1 MKRYSL
7 AEFLSAALGITV
19 LALTLILSTACASGG
34 TVSLPP
40 QLTDTMRE
48 ACTFYQKSRPS
59 IVAYRAWA
67 QEHWNDQVTLP
78 DGTVGP
84 LIPADAKD
92 LLLELDSYL
101 PKLDNAGRLVC
112 LVAEGGLP
120 PSENTAVSGSVD
132 WDRVLSTTMRV
143 ATIALELKAQG
154 AF

>member
-1 MKRYSL
+1 MKRFSL
-7 AEFLSAALGITV
+7 AALVAITLLSS
-19 LALTLILSTACASGG
+19 LATGCAS
-34 TVSLPP
+34 TSLPP

-48 ACTFYQKSRPS
+48 ACQFYEKARPS

-67 QEHWNDQVTLP
+67 EGHWNDQVTLP

-112 LVAEGGLP
+112 LVAAGSLP
-120 PSENTAVSGSVD
+120 PGEQSAVSGAVD

-143 ATIALELKAQG
+143 ATLALELKAGG

>member
-1 MKRYSL
+1 MKRIIL
-7 AEFLSAALGITV
+7 A
-19 LALTLILSTACASGG
+19 TLIALAIGLSTGCASVG
-34 TVSLPP
+34 LPP

-48 ACTFYQKSRPS
+48 ACEFYQKSRPS

-67 QEHWNDQVTLP
+67 EEHWNDQVTLP
-78 DGTVGP
+78 DGTVGS
-84 LIPADAKD
+84 LIPHEAKD
-92 LLLELDSYL
+92 LLLELDGYL

-112 LVAEGGLP
+112 LVSQGGLP
-120 PSENTAVSGSVD
+120 QGEHEAVSGSVD